1 MPSRVLILFAHPAL
15 QKSRAHRALAEAVST
30 LPGVT
35 FHDLY
40 ERYPDFFIDADAE
53 QGLLRAHDV
62 VIFQHPFY
70 WYSAPAIVKEWQDH
84 VLQYGF
90 AYGDGGTALRGKL
103 TLSVLTTG
111 GSEDSYRADTGDHF
125 TVRQLLAPFEQT
137 ARQCG
142 MDYLPPC
149 VLHGTDTLGEAELSA
164 VAAEYARLITAL
176 RDATLDLASARRG
189 IRLNAGTERDLT
201 EHGAA

>member
-1 MPSRVLILFAHPAL
+1 MSSRVLILFAHPAL
-15 QKSRAHRALAEAVST
+15 QKSRAHRVLAEAVSP

-40 ERYPDFFIDADAE
+40 ERYPDFFIDAKAE

-62 VIFQHPFY
+62 IVFQHPFY

-84 VLQYGF
+84 VLQHGF
-90 AYGDGGTALRGKL
+90 AYGAGGDALRGKV
-103 TLSVLTTG
+103 TFSVLTTG
-111 GSEDSYRADTGDHF
+111 GSEESYRADSREHF

-149 VLHGTDTLGEAELSA
+149 VFHGTDALDEAGLSA
-164 VAAEYARLITAL
+164 VASEYARLISAL
-176 RDATLDLASARRG
+176 RDATLDLDAARRSD
-189 IRLNAGTERDLT
+189 RLNSEIEQLITGR
-201 EHGAA
+201 GAA